1 MSSRCY
7 YVIWPLRPQSP
18 YHGNFQSSLCQF
30 DYLVE
35 WCFRGKVNKLPFFCF
50 LLFLTCGKVQTVN
63 VLGFVCKQCGLGGN
77 CSSLHE
83 HSHRQNKEE
92 HCGYVPHKVVFAK
105 TAGVPGLKTG
115 QQLLASTRGHGFIAS
130 DATVWTL
137 LHPSSVSTLACLVP
151 SCWLALLWTFLLR
164 HSGSLA

>member
-1 MSSRCY
+1 MSYGHSGPK
-7 YVIWPLRPQSP
+7 VLTMGTFKVLPVNLTIWLSDALGERSI
-18 YHGNFQSSLCQF
+18 NFL
-30 DYLVE
+30 
-35 WCFRGKVNKLPFFCF
+35 FCF
-50 LLFLTCGKVQTVN
+50 LLLFLTCGKVQTVN
-63 VLGFVCKQCGLGGN
+63 VLGFVCKRCGLGGN

-151 SCWLALLWTFLLR
+151 SC
-164 HSGSLA
+164 